1 MDLGY
6 DDMMCNAIK
15 GLIEG
20 IDMGLR
26 TALDWLVVVKCK

>member
-15 GLIEG
+15 GLIEE